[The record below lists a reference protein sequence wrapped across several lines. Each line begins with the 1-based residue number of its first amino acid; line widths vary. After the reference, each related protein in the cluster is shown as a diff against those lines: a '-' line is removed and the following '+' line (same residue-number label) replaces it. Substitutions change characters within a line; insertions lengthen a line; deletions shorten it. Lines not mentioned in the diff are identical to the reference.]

1 MALGS
6 NHVTN
11 TTAATFIPEIW
22 SDEIIA
28 AYENALVV
36 KPLVRAM
43 SMSGKKGDTVHIPK
57 PDRGAASAKTAETE
71 VTLITGTTGEL
82 VVTIDQHFEYSRLIE
97 DITDVQAL
105 NSLRSF
111 YTEDAGYALAK
122 KVDDALI
129 AEAANFTA
137 QLECGAGG
145 TAVSGGTA
153 VAFNDASFRD
163 AVQVLDDNDVPMSQR
178 CFVIPPAVKNAMLGI
193 SNYISTDFVTGRP
206 VENGKIG
213 SLYGV
218 DIFVS
223 TNLPTENTDEKAALL
238 FHKDAMVFAEQVG
251 VRVQTQYKQEY
262 LADLMTADTLYGVE
276 TYRPEAGVALV
287 SGELRYLGSPSSI
300 ILPPMAINSPLMFLI
315 GKITLPLNRS

>member
-1 MALGS
+1 MALGT

-137 QLECGAGG
+137 QLECGASG
-145 TAVSGGTA
+145 TATAAGTA

-163 AVQVLDDNDVPMSQR
+163 ALQVLDDNDVPMSQR

-223 TNLPTENTDEKAALL
+223 TNLPTVNTDEKAALL
-238 FHKDAMVFAEQVG
+238 MHKDAMVFAEQVG

-276 TYRPEAGVALV
+276 TYRPEAGVALFCQV
-287 SGELRYLGSPSSI
+287 
-300 ILPPMAINSPLMFLI
+300 
-315 GKITLPLNRS
+315 